1 MGRGFKAVDGI
12 PAQSTFQQSESRD
25 ATGLFQLSLFGGR
38 GGWFGF
44 HRVSK
49 RVELGGPSHIHQTWA
64 PGTLS
69 QIGYRA
75 GRGKWT
81 IEG

>member
-38 GGWFGF
+38 GGE
-44 HRVSK
+44 
-49 RVELGGPSHIHQTWA
+49 VELTGALGA
-64 PGTLS
+64 RS
-69 QIGYRA
+69 QRSEVRDQVLEPTRSKNG
-75 GRGKWT
+75 
-81 IEG
+81 